1 MTTAYA
7 TTATIDHAGLYDG
20 FLAREEDRDG
30 TIVIHHGRVKS
41 PGKQI
46 ASFSAVEL
54 TALVPDIDE
63 GLSEIAR
70 GAEKAFNLSQVL
82 IVHRIGRLEARE
94 SILFVAVSA
103 PTRRPCFEACAW
115 IVDEIKKEELI
126 GLVEQP

>member
-7 TTATIDHAGLYDG
+7 TTAAIDHVCLYDG

-30 TIVIHHGRVKS
+30 TIVIHHGRVKK

-46 ASFSAVEL
+46 ASFSGVEL
-54 TALVPDIDE
+54 EAVVPEVDE

-70 GAEKAFNLSQVL
+70 RAEKAFGLSQAL
-82 IVHRIGRLEARE
+82 IVHRIGRLEVSD

-103 PTRRPCFEACAW
+103 PTRKPCFEACAW
-115 IVDEIKKEELI
+115 IVDEIKKE
-126 GLVEQP
+126 GLVKLIELP